1 MSTAPPPL
9 DHQRLVYLGAVL
21 EHGGVQRAARQLR
34 VAPSTI
40 SQQLQVLQR
49 ETGLVLF
56 ERQGRGLRPTAAAR
70 TLARSLAGWVRL
82 QREALDQARGA
93 AAGVLTVGV
102 VESLPKTLARRLL
115 APVFDLQPRS
125 QLEVREDRVE
135 PLCEALAAQELDC
148 VLSDTPGPQGLA
160 ARLQHALLA
169 EGGVAL
175 YAAGPLWRRVRRG
188 RPQDFQG
195 APFLL
200 PPARTPLRH
209 SLDEWLARN
218 NISVS
223 VVGSFEDPALMKGFG
238 CEGRGVFAAPLAV
251 EQELQLAGAR
261 SILRLPDVLERTW
274 CIVRRDAAPH
284 PAVQALGSGRA

>member
-1 MSTAPPPL
+1 MTSAPRPL
-9 DHQRLVYLGAVL
+9 DHQRLVYLAAVL
-21 EHGGVQRAARQLR
+21 DHGGVQKAARQMR

-56 ERQGRGLRPTAAAR
+56 ERQGRGLRPTGAAR
-70 TLARSLAGWVRL
+70 TLARSLAGWERL
-82 QREALDQARGA
+82 QREALEQARGA
-93 AAGVLTVGV
+93 AGGELKVGV

-115 APVFDLQPRS
+115 APALDLEPRVR
-125 QLEVREDRVE
+125 LEVREDRVE

-160 ARLQHALLA
+160 ARLQHTLLA

-175 YAAGPLWRRVRRG
+175 YAAGALWKKVRHG
-188 RPQDFQG
+188 QPKHFQG

-209 SLDEWLARN
+209 SLDDWLAKHDLS
-218 NISVS
+218 IV

-251 EQELQLAGAR
+251 EEELKAAGAR
-261 SILRLPDVLERTW
+261 SILRLPGVLERTW
-274 CIVRRDAAPH
+274 AIVRRDAPLH
-284 PAVQALGSGRA
+284 PAVRALGASPA